1 MTPPKRHPNQSEF
14 LKKKD
19 TATTDGKLAD
29 KSVKFCP
36 HCRRCY
42 DTRYTKM
49 SVILAKSFIMTT
61 FPHTERKEGPVRDA
75 NNTKQRNVPRLS
87 EYDDVGHC

>member
-1 MTPPKRHPNQSEF
+1 VNSSKRKIPQRLMESWQIS
-14 LKKKD
+14 L
-19 TATTDGKLAD
+19 LS
-29 KSVKFCP
+29 SVLIAVGV
-36 HCRRCY
+36 
-42 DTRYTKM
+42 TILGITKM